1 MPSRIWVLVDRLEV
15 QVASMVDCI
24 ELAERGEEAVRLGIE
39 EVKKK
44 LEVFMKG
51 VDDLGD
57 QADRCSRDIR
67 RARTVVLQRIIN
79 PPN

>member
-1 MPSRIWVLVDRLEV
+1 MLVDRLEV

-24 ELAERGEEAVRLGIE
+24 ELAEHGEEAVRLGIE

-51 VDDLGD
+51 AGVVETSGVLGLSCC
-57 QADRCSRDIR
+57 RGSSI
-67 RARTVVLQRIIN
+67 L
-79 PPN
+79 